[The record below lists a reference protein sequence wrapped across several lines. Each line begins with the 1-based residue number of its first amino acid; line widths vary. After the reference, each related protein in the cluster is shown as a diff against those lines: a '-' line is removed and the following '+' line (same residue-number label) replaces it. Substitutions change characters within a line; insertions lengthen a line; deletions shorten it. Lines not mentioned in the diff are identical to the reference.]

1 MGLILLAVLCMH
13 GMAAHWLSRAWH
25 PTPSPTT
32 TWALQWQPPT
42 QANQTT
48 QAASAP
54 AAPRKRR
61 APQAPAPH
69 ETTTG
74 FLATEGASTAPTHAN
89 TANDS
94 LPPTTDPEPS
104 SDQNPSVADAGSSQ
118 EQPTTNP
125 TTTEPI
131 AAPAPPSVPPNDVSQ
146 ASSPTPRQDS
156 TTQPAWLSEARFVW
170 PPSARLLYEVTG
182 ESKGIRYSAN
192 GELVWQHDG
201 RQYQM
206 KLEISHMLLGA
217 RTQTSVGE
225 LGAQGLQPK
234 RFGDKYK
241 QEVAAHF
248 DRDKG
253 QVIFSAN
260 STPQTL
266 QAAAQDR
273 LSLFAQFAAL
283 LAGSPALRQPGQTFA
298 LQVVSSKSSDA
309 WTFQVDGPDTLTLP
323 VGKTEVLKLSRQPLQ
338 TYDQTVD
345 IWLSPSHGYLPVKVR
360 IAQTNGDVLEQSLR
374 QVVKP

>member
-1 MGLILLAVLCMH
+1 
-13 GMAAHWLSRAWH
+13 
-25 PTPSPTT
+25 
-32 TWALQWQPPT
+32 
-42 QANQTT
+42 
-48 QAASAP
+48 
-54 AAPRKRR
+54 
-61 APQAPAPH
+61 
-69 ETTTG
+69 
-74 FLATEGASTAPTHAN
+74 
-89 TANDS
+89 
-94 LPPTTDPEPS
+94 
-104 SDQNPSVADAGSSQ
+104 
-118 EQPTTNP
+118 
-125 TTTEPI
+125 
-131 AAPAPPSVPPNDVSQ
+131 
-146 ASSPTPRQDS
+146 
-156 TTQPAWLSEARFVW
+156 
-170 PPSARLLYEVTG
+170 
-182 ESKGIRYSAN
+182 
-192 GELVWQHDG
+192 
-201 RQYQM
+201 
-206 KLEISHMLLGA
+206 MLF
-217 RTQTSVGE
+217 RS
-225 LGAQGLQPK
+225 
-234 RFGDKYK
+234 K

-260 STPQTL
+260 STPQAL